1 MQPRRRH
8 IVFIENGF
16 DGALRNTGFTIDA
29 FIWVDVDH
37 VRVFVEAIAWANLQA
52 SLIFAAFARFS
63 HDHRHN
69 RVPPVRIVGNK
80 ADTDGGENLDSK
92 ADSEFQEF
100 SDLSLTNRAS
110 HELVSLWHSGSQDAA
125 RVLLARYEV
134 RLIALVASRLNR
146 KYRDGIA
153 PEDVVQSAMGSFFR
167 VTRAGANLSIKLEST
182 ASAWN
187 ILATFVRRK
196 LSRALERET
205 AAKRGGGQ
213 TRVSLDDLEPDLRTE
228 PSTTEAD
235 EFLAEIQSLL
245 SSDQSQLLEL
255 LLENATQKEI
265 AEQLGVDER
274 TIRRRIKAMQD
285 IINGQLASV
294 DDRNR
299 ASLDSS
305 VETINLPNISYRQF
319 VLGKLVGTGA
329 LGKVYRA
336 RLQTDGQVV
345 AVKFMHRHL
354 WTDPASRLSFLRE
367 IDHASK
373 INHRSIVKYLGWGQ
387 SPHGGP
393 YLVCEY
399 IDGQPLTN
407 VKPNDSSTSVQ
418 WLSQICEAVSAAHQA
433 GVVHGDLT
441 PNNILLDHN
450 GRVVIT
456 DFGFAT
462 YSRKPITDGAPL
474 ESIASPCGT
483 LGFAAPEQISS
494 AFGAIS
500 FATDIYAIGGIAF
513 YLLTGRSPH
522 DVDSVLDTVTE
533 DDVNLPDSLHAQAE
547 SKLLAVAKLALKKA
561 IDHRPDSVREL
572 AAILG
577 NIPSCA

>member
-1 MQPRRRH
+1 MQPRRWH

-16 DGALRNTGFTIDA
+16 DRALRNTGFTVDA
-29 FIWVDVDH
+29 FIGMNVDH
-37 VRVFVEAIAWANLQA
+37 ISILIKTIGWANLQA
-52 SLIFAAFARFS
+52 SLVFAAFAWLS
-63 HDHRHN
+63 YDHRHIGD
-69 RVPPVRIVGNK
+69 PQVRIVENRVG
-80 ADTDGGENLDSK
+80 TGGGENLDDK
-92 ADSEFQEF
+92 ADTKIQKISN
-100 SDLSLTNRAS
+100 SNLTNRAS
-110 HELVSLWHSGSQDAA
+110 RELVEMWRSGSQDAA

-167 VTRAGANLSIKLEST
+167 ASRAGAKPSIKLEST

-196 LSRALERET
+196 LARALERE
-205 AAKRGGGQ
+205 AAVKRGGGR
-213 TRVSLDDLEPDLRTE
+213 TRISLDDLETDLSTN
-228 PSTTEAD
+228 PSITEANELLD
-235 EFLAEIQSLL
+235 EIHSLL
-245 SSDQSQLLEL
+245 NSDHSQLLEL
-255 LLENATQKEI
+255 LLENKTQREI

-274 TIRRRIKAMQD
+274 TIRRRIKSMQD
-285 IINGQLASV
+285 IVKGPLASA
-294 DDRNR
+294 DERNG
-299 ASLDSS
+299 ALLDSAI
-305 VETINLPNISYRQF
+305 ETINLPNISYRQF
-319 VLGKLVGTGA
+319 VLGKLVGSGA

-354 WTDPASRLSFLRE
+354 WTDPTSKLSFLRE

-373 INHRSIVKYLGWGQ
+373 INHHGVVKYLGWGQ

-399 IDGQPLTN
+399 VEGQPLTN

-418 WLSQICEAVSAAHQA
+418 WLAQICEAVAAAHQA

-450 GRVVIT
+450 GRIVVT

-462 YSRKPITDGAPL
+462 YSQKPTTDDAAF
-474 ESIASPCGT
+474 ESIASPDRDQERQRTGWST
-483 LGFAAPEQISS
+483 LRQEFTVQAAHERRLPRQGS
-494 AFGAIS
+494 
-500 FATDIYAIGGIAF
+500 
-513 YLLTGRSPH
+513 LQGR
-522 DVDSVLDTVTE
+522 DSQRRT
-533 DDVNLPDSLHAQAE
+533 
-547 SKLLAVAKLALKKA
+547 
-561 IDHRPDSVREL
+561 R
-572 AAILG
+572 
-577 NIPSCA
+577 

>member
-1 MQPRRRH
+1 MQPRRRN

-16 DGALRNTGFTIDA
+16 DRALRNTGFAVDA
-29 FIWVDVDH
+29 FIGMDVDH
-37 VRVFVEAIAWANLQA
+37 IGILVKAIGWANLQA
-52 SLIFAAFARFS
+52 SLIFAAFAWFS

-69 RVPPVRIVGNK
+69 RDPQVRIDGNILG
-80 ADTDGGENLDSK
+80 TGGGENLDDK
-92 ADSEFQEF
+92 ADIKLQKNLDSN
-100 SDLSLTNRAS
+100 LTDRAS
-110 HELVSLWHSGSQDAA
+110 RELVEMWRSGSQDAA

-134 RLIALVASRLNR
+134 RLIALVVSRLNR

-167 VTRAGANLSIKLEST
+167 VTSAGANPSIELEST

-196 LSRALERET
+196 LARALERET
-205 AAKRGGGQ
+205 AAKRGGGR
-213 TRVSLDDLEPDLRTE
+213 TRVSLDDFEPDLRTN
-228 PSTTEAD
+228 PSVTEANELLD
-235 EFLAEIQSLL
+235 EIHSLL
-245 SSDQSQLLEL
+245 NSDQSQLLEL

-274 TIRRRIKAMQD
+274 TIRRRIKAMQK
-285 IINGQLASV
+285 IVRGQLTSV
-294 DDRNR
+294 DERNG
-299 ASLDSS
+299 AILGPAI
-305 VETINLPNISYRQF
+305 ETINLPNISYRQF
-319 VLGKLVGTGA
+319 VLGKLVGSGA

-336 RLQTDGQVV
+336 RLQADGQVV

-354 WTDPASRLSFLRE
+354 WTDPDSRISFLRE

-373 INHRSIVKYLGWGQ
+373 INHSGVVKYLGWGQ

-399 IDGQPLTN
+399 VDGQPLTR

-418 WLSQICEAVSAAHQA
+418 WLAQICEAVAAAHQA

-450 GRVVIT
+450 GRIVVT

-462 YSRKPITDGAPL
+462 YSQKPIADDSAC
-474 ESIASPCGT
+474 ESIVSPGGT
-483 LGFAAPEQISS
+483 LGFAAPEQISP
-494 AFGAIS
+494 AFGTLGL
-500 FATDIYAIGGIAF
+500 ATDIYAIGGIAF
-513 YLLTGRSPH
+513 YLLTGQSPH
-522 DVDSVLDTVTE
+522 DSSLLLDTVSDE
-533 DDVNLPDSLHAQAE
+533 DLIIPNTPVTPAE
-547 SKLLAVAKLALKKA
+547 AKLVAVAKFALKKA
-561 IDHRPDSVREL
+561 ITFRPHSVAEL
-572 AAILG
+572 VPLLVD
-577 NIPSCA
+577 

>member
-8 IVFIENGF
+8 IVFIKNGF
-16 DGALRNTGFTIDA
+16 DRALRNTGFTVDT

-80 ADTDGGENLDSK
+80 AGTGGGENLDNK
-92 ADSEFQEF
+92 ADSEFQKF
-100 SDLSLTNRAS
+100 SDSNLTNRAS

-134 RLIALVASRLNR
+134 RLMALVTSRLNR

-167 VTRAGANLSIKLEST
+167 VTRAGANPSIKLEST

-196 LSRALERET
+196 LARALERET

-213 TRVSLDDLEPDLRTE
+213 TRVSLDDLEPDLRTN
-228 PSTTEAD
+228 PSATEAN
-235 EFLAEIQSLL
+235 ELMAEIHSLL
-245 SSDQSQLLEL
+245 NSDQSQLLEL
-255 LLENATQKEI
+255 LLENATQREI

-285 IINGQLASV
+285 ILNGQLDSV

-299 ASLDSS
+299 ALLNSA

-373 INHRSIVKYLGWGQ
+373 INHSGVVKYHGWGQ

-418 WLSQICEAVSAAHQA
+418 WLSQICEAVAAAHQA

-462 YSRKPITDGAPL
+462 YSRKIVSDGAPL
-474 ESIASPCGT
+474 ESLASPGGT

-522 DVDSVLDTVTE
+522 DVNSVLDTVA
-533 DDVNLPDSLHAQAE
+533 DYDVRLPGSVMLSAN
-547 SKLLAVAKLALKKA
+547 SKLAAVAALALKKPVNN
-561 IDHRPDSVREL
+561 RPQSAGVLIKILSDS
-572 AAILG
+572 
-577 NIPSCA
+577 